1 MSVKVVKQNA
11 STPRT
16 RGRIHD
22 AFLTLA
28 ESHDVSEITV
38 NDVTST
44 AGLNRTTFYL
54 HYPDIDA
61 LLDAVIEDLIDRLQ
75 EGGRRL
81 LDQGKEPDVPLQDTF
96 FTTIAA
102 HPALFLSLFGGT
114 ARRKLEAR
122 LLSEHKQWFL
132 ARWAQERVAPT
143 PDGPDLD
150 ARAAFF
156 AGGVHELMLHWLE
169 TGMTVPA
176 ETLSR
181 WTLELGMTVM
191 PGALAH
197 PNATVTTDDDD

>member
-1 MSVKVVKQNA
+1 MSAKVVKQNA

-28 ESHDVSEITV
+28 ETQDVSAITV
-38 NDVTST
+38 NDVTVT

-61 LLDAVIEDLIDRLQ
+61 LLDAVIEDLIERLQ

-81 LDQGKEPDVPLQDTF
+81 LKQGKEIDVPLQDTF
-96 FTTIAA
+96 FTTIAG

-114 ARRKLEAR
+114 ARKKLEAR
-122 LLSEHKQWFL
+122 LLSEHRQWFL
-132 ARWAQERVAPT
+132 ARWVQEGVEPAPG
-143 PDGPDLD
+143 GPDLE
-150 ARAAFF
+150 ACASFA
-156 AGGVHELMLHWLE
+156 AGGVHSLMLHWLE

-181 WTLELGMTVM
+181 WTLELGMNVV
-191 PGALAH
+191 PRAR
-197 PNATVTTDDDD
+197 